1 MNIEDLKLTFLN
13 AGAFLISFSN
23 IESIL
28 KILLL
33 SVSIVYTTL
42 KIIEMR
48 KNKKNETNKE
58 L

>member
-13 AGAFLISFSN
+13 TGAFLISFSN
-23 IESIL
+23 IEDVL

-33 SVSIVYTTL
+33 TVSIVYTTL

-48 KNKKNETNKE
+48 KAKK
-58 L
+58 

>member
-23 IESIL
+23 IEDIL
-28 KILLL
+28 KIALL
-33 SVSIVYTTL
+33 SVSIVYTVL

-48 KNKKNETNKE
+48 KAKK
-58 L
+58 